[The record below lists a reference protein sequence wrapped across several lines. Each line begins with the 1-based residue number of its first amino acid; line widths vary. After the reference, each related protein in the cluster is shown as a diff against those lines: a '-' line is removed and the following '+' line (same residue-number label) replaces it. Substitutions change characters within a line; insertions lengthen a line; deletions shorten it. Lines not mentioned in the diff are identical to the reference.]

1 MMHLTK
7 VQGKKYEID
16 MCNGPLFGKILLF
29 TLPLMLSGILQLLF
43 NAADMVVVGRWVGS
57 NALAAVGSN
66 GPLINL
72 LVNVFLGLSVGTNV
86 MVARFH
92 GAGQKKELSEM
103 VHTAL
108 LTALVSGIFLVFLGL
123 LIAPAALKAMGS
135 PDDVLPQ
142 SVLYLRIYFFSMPA
156 MMLYNFGAAILRA
169 VGDTRRPLYYLT
181 IAGVINVVLNLIFV
195 IAFSMGVAG
204 VALATTVSQT
214 VSAGLVLNCLMKT
227 EEEYKLD
234 LKSLRIVKS
243 KLFAMA
249 RVGIPAGLQGA
260 VFSVSNILIQS
271 SINSFGATAMA
282 ANSAASNLEGF
293 VYTSMNTLHQTSVS
307 FVSQNYGARQYKR
320 IGMIALQ
327 CVGLVTVIGLVMG
340 NGMYLAG
347 RLLLR
352 LYATEE
358 AVITMGLRRLLIVS
372 CPYFLCGLMD
382 TLVGCIRGIGY
393 SVLPMLVSLSGACFF
408 RIIWIYTV
416 FENNRTLDT
425 LYISYPISWML
436 TSLVHLGC
444 FLFLYTKLKKMT

>member
-1 MMHLTK
+1 MHLTK
-7 VQGKKYEID
+7 SQGKKYAID

-66 GPLINL
+66 GPLVNL
-72 LVNVFLGLSVGTNV
+72 LVNVFLGLSVGANV
-86 MVARFH
+86 MVARFY
-92 GAGQKKELSEM
+92 GAGQKRELSEM
-103 VHTAL
+103 LHTAL
-108 LTALVSGIFLVFLGL
+108 LTALVSGIFLIFLGFF
-123 LIAPAALKAMGS
+123 IAPVALRAMGS
-135 PDDVLPQ
+135 PEEVLPQ

-156 MMLYNFGAAILRA
+156 MMLYNFGSAILRA

-181 IAGVINVVLNLIFV
+181 VAGVINVILNLILV
-195 IAFSMGVAG
+195 IGFSMGVAG
-204 VALATTVSQT
+204 VALATTVSQV
-214 VSAGLVLNCLMKT
+214 VSAGLVLNCLMNT
-227 EEEYKLD
+227 EEDYRLD
-234 LKSLRIVKS
+234 IKSLRIVPS

-249 RVGIPAGLQGA
+249 RIGIPAGLQGA

-293 VYTSMNTLHQTSVS
+293 VYVGMNTLHQTSVS

-347 RLLLR
+347 SLLLR

-358 AVITMGLRRLLIVS
+358 AVITMGLRRLLLIS
-372 CPYFLCGLMD
+372 CPYFLCGIMD

-393 SVLPMLVSLSGACFF
+393 SVLPMIVSLSGACLF

-416 FENNRTLDT
+416 FQSHHTLDA

-436 TSLVHLGC
+436 TGLVHLGC
-444 FLFLYTKLKKMT
+444 FLILYIKLKKNT

>member
-1 MMHLTK
+1 MMHLIK

-16 MCNGPLFGKILLF
+16 MCNGPLFRKILLF

-43 NAADMVVVGRWVGS
+43 NAADMIVVGRWVGS

-72 LVNVFLGLSVGTNV
+72 LVNVFLGLSVGANV

-108 LTALVSGIFLVFLGL
+108 LTALICGVFLIFLGFFV
-123 LIAPAALKAMGS
+123 APAALKAMGS
-135 PDDVLPQ
+135 PDEVLPR

-271 SINSFGATAMA
+271 SINSFGAEAMA

-293 VYTSMNTLHQTSVS
+293 VYTAMNTLHQTSVS

-320 IGMIALQ
+320 IGKIALQ
-327 CVGLVTVIGLVMG
+327 CVGLVTLIGLVLG

-347 RLLLR
+347 GLLLR

-358 AVITMGLRRLLIVS
+358 EVITMGLRRLMIIS
-372 CPYFLCGLMD
+372 CLYFLCGIMD

-393 SVLPMLVSLSGACFF
+393 SVLPMLVSLSGACLF

-416 FENNRTLDT
+416 FKSNRTLDT

-436 TSLVHLGC
+436 TALVHLGC
-444 FLFLYTKLKKMT
+444 FLFLYTRLKKNT

>member
-1 MMHLTK
+1 
-7 VQGKKYEID
+7 

-72 LVNVFLGLSVGTNV
+72 LVNVFLGLSVGANV
-86 MVARFH
+86 MVARFY
-92 GAGQKKELSEM
+92 GAGQKRELSEM
-103 VHTAL
+103 LHTAL
-108 LTALVSGIFLVFLGL
+108 LTALVSGIFLIFLGFF
-123 LIAPAALKAMGS
+123 IAPVALKAMGA
-135 PDDVLPQ
+135 PKEVLPM

-156 MMLYNFGAAILRA
+156 MMLYNFGSAILRA

-181 IAGVINVVLNLIFV
+181 IAGIINVILNLIFV
-195 IAFSMGVAG
+195 IGFSMGVAG
-204 VALATTVSQT
+204 VALATTVSQV
-214 VSAGLVLNCLMKT
+214 VSAGLVLNCLMNTK
-227 EEEYKLD
+227 EDYRLD
-234 LKSLRIVKS
+234 IKSLRIVPT

-249 RVGIPAGLQGA
+249 RIGIPAGLQGA

-320 IGMIALQ
+320 IGIIALQ
-327 CVGLVTVIGLVMG
+327 CVGLVTIIGLVMG

-347 RLLLR
+347 GLLLR
-352 LYATEE
+352 LYAKEE
-358 AVITMGLRRLLIVS
+358 AVISMGLRRLLLIS
-372 CPYFLCGLMD
+372 CPYFLCGIME

-393 SVLPMLVSLSGACFF
+393 SVLPMIVSLSGACLF

-416 FENNRTLDT
+416 FQSNHTLDA

-436 TSLVHLGC
+436 TALVHLGC
-444 FLFLYTKLKKMT
+444 FLIIYSKLKKNA

>member
-1 MMHLTK
+1 MHLIK
-7 VQGKKYEID
+7 SQGKKYEID
-16 MCNGPLFGKILLF
+16 MCNGPLLGKILLF

-72 LVNVFLGLSVGTNV
+72 LVNVFLGLSVGANV
-86 MVARFH
+86 MVARFY
-92 GAGQKKELSEM
+92 GARQKRELSEM
-103 VHTAL
+103 LHTAL
-108 LTALVSGIFLVFLGL
+108 LTALVSGVFLIFLGVF
-123 LIAPAALKAMGS
+123 IAPVALKAMGS
-135 PDDVLPQ
+135 PDEVLPQ

-156 MMLYNFGAAILRA
+156 MMLYNFGSAILRA

-181 IAGVINVVLNLIFV
+181 IAGVINVILNLIFV
-195 IAFSMGVAG
+195 IGFSMGVAG
-204 VALATTVSQT
+204 VALATTVSQV
-214 VSAGLVLNCLMKT
+214 VSAGLVLNCLMTTK
-227 EEEYKLD
+227 EDYRLD
-234 LKSLRIVKS
+234 IKSLRIVPS

-249 RVGIPAGLQGA
+249 RIGIPAGLQGA

-282 ANSAASNLEGF
+282 ANSASSNLEGF

-327 CVGLVTVIGLVMG
+327 CVGMVTVIGLIMG

-347 RLLLR
+347 GLLLR

-358 AVITMGLRRLLIVS
+358 AVITMGLRRLLLVS
-372 CPYFLCGLMD
+372 CPYFLCGVMD

-393 SVLPMLVSLSGACFF
+393 SVLPMIVSLSGACLF
-408 RIIWIYTV
+408 RIIWVYTV
-416 FENNRTLDT
+416 FQSNHTLDT

-436 TSLVHLGC
+436 TGLVHLGC
-444 FLFLYTKLKKMT
+444 FIILYTKLKKNA